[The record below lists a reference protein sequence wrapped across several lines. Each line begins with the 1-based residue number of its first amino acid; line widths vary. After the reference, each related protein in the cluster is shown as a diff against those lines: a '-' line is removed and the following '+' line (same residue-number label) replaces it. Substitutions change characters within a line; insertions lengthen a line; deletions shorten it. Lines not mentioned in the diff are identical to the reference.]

1 MTNETGKQGDAGMR
15 DDRRKQTARG
25 KRDRASKTED
35 NDVVTEASM
44 ESFPASDPP
53 SWTKGAN
60 PSGLL
65 RRREETGSALTPST

>member
-53 SWTKGAN
+53 SWTPVRGPRASTPPVSSGSEKKRGA
-60 PSGLL
+60 
-65 RRREETGSALTPST
+65 R